1 MPKFGAS
8 LYCISRL
15 IRSGEITPEQGVEWL
30 CENGAEV
37 IEIVPFGFDP
47 LEDKGVAARMKAAAG
62 KHGIPIDNYSLNA
75 NFLQITSEEWAAE
88 ITRVKAHIDVAHEM
102 GAVTVRCDCSAYRR
116 AAEENQIEVFY
127 EELPMI
133 VKSFETLCEY
143 AKPLGITILIENHG
157 FHVNGADRV
166 RHVLV
171 SVKADNFGHQ
181 LDVGNYICVDDKP
194 EVATRK
200 MMPFATT
207 VHMKDFYVR
216 NPKHDPGDA
225 TQFDCSGAW
234 FRSTGGQYL
243 RGAITGQGDL
253 DMYDIIRTVK
263 SSGFDGNIFIEY
275 EGMED
280 CYYGTKVS
288 LDNVKRIYKEV

>member
-8 LYCISRL
+8 LYCISRH
-15 IRSGEITPEQGVEWL
+15 ITSGEITPEQGVEWL

-47 LEDKGVAARMKAAAG
+47 LEDKGVAGRMKAAAD
-62 KHGIPIDNYSLNA
+62 KHNIPIDNYSLNA
-75 NFLQITSEEWAAE
+75 DFLHISQEEWDAE
-88 ITRVKAHIDVAHEM
+88 IAKVKAHMNVAREM
-102 GAVTVRCDCSAYRR
+102 GATTFRCDCSAYRR
-116 AAEENQIEVFY
+116 DAKMNSIEVFY
-127 EELPMI
+127 EDLPTI
-133 VKSFETLCEY
+133 VKSYEVLCEY
-143 AKPLGITILIENHG
+143 ANTLGITVLIENHG
-157 FHVNGADRV
+157 FHVNGSDRV
-166 RHVLV
+166 RHVLK
-171 SVKADNFGHQ
+171 SVKASNFGHQ
-181 LDVGNYICVDDKP
+181 LDVGNYICVDENP
-194 EVATRK
+194 EIATKK
-200 MMPFATT
+200 MMEFATT

-253 DMYDIIRTVK
+253 DMYDIIRSVK
-263 SSGFDGNIFIEY
+263 SYGFNGNIYIEY

-288 LDNVKRIYKEV
+288 LDNVKRIYAAV

>member
-1 MPKFGAS
+1 MPKFGVS
-8 LYCISRL
+8 LYCISRH
-15 IRSGEITPEQGVEWL
+15 ITSGEITPEQGVEWL
-30 CENGAEV
+30 CENGAQV

-47 LEDKGVAARMKAAAG
+47 LEDKGLAGRMKAAAD
-62 KHGIPIDNYSLNA
+62 KHGVPIDNYSLNA
-75 NFLQITSEEWAAE
+75 NFLQMSHEEWEAE
-88 ITRVKAHIDVAHEM
+88 IARVKAHIDVAHEM
-102 GAVTVRCDCSAYRR
+102 GATTFRSDCTAYRR
-116 AAEENQIEVFY
+116 AEFNNIETFCQ
-127 EELPMI
+127 ELSQI
-133 VKSFETLCEY
+133 VKSYELLCEY

-157 FHVNGADRV
+157 FHANGADRV
-166 RHVLV
+166 RLIMKG
-171 SVKADNFGHQ
+171 VKADNFGHQ

-194 EVATRK
+194 EIATKK
-200 MMPFATT
+200 MMEFATT

-216 NPKHDPGDA
+216 NPKSDPGDT

-234 FRSTGGQYL
+234 FRSTGGQFL

-263 SSGFDGNIFIEY
+263 ASGFEGNIYIEY

-288 LDNVKRIYKEV
+288 LDNVKRIYAEV

>member
-1 MPKFGAS
+1 M
-8 LYCISRL
+8 YCISRL
-15 IRSGEITPEQGVEWL
+15 IRSGEITPEQAIEWL

-37 IEIVPFGFDP
+37 IEVVPFGFDP
-47 LEDKGVAARMKAAAG
+47 LEDKGLAGRMKAAAR
-62 KHGIPIDNYSLNA
+62 KHGIPISNYSLNA
-75 NFLQITSEEWAAE
+75 NFLQISQEEWNAE
-88 ITRVKAHIDVAHEM
+88 IAKVKAHIDVAHEM
-102 GAVTVRCDCSAYRR
+102 GCTTVRSDCSAYRR
-116 AAEENQIEVFY
+116 TAEENQIEVFY
-127 EELPMI
+127 EDLPTI
-133 VKSFETLCEY
+133 VKSYEALCEY
-143 AKPLGITILIENHG
+143 AKPLGITVLIENHG

-194 EVATRK
+194 EIATKK

-216 NPKHDPGDA
+216 NPNHDPGDA

-234 FRSTGGQYL
+234 FRSTGGQFL

-253 DMYDIIRTVK
+253 DMYNIIRTVK

-280 CYYGTKVS
+280 CLYGTKVS
-288 LDNVKRIYKEV
+288 LDNVKNIYRNV